1 MRLLF
6 RTLRPTDIATWTGL
20 SVKQY
25 RALIDRLWAR
35 RPDCGR
41 GRPWAL
47 AFCDRV
53 LLVTLAYRTNLTE
66 RQLAA
71 LFGVG
76 PATAHRVLADLAP
89 PLAALLG
96 PPPADRRELWLV
108 DGTLI
113 PVHDH
118 TRTAK
123 SKNYRRSV
131 NVQLVTRARDRRVV
145 AVGAG
150 WPGNRNDVVVFRATL
165 ADRVAA
171 SGHRRLAGD
180 GGYRGAP
187 GVITPRR
194 GPDGRIVRDQAYR
207 RFARRRAGAEH
218 VLARLKDWQVLRQCR
233 RRGPGIDLAVAGVA
247 ALHNLRLD
255 VA

>member
-25 RALIDRLWAR
+25 RALLERLWAR
-35 RPDCGR
+35 RPDSGR

-53 LLVTLAYRTNLTE
+53 LLVALAYRTNLTE

-76 PATAHRVLADLAP
+76 TGTAHRVMADLAP
-89 PLAALLG
+89 HLAGLLG
-96 PPPADRRELWLV
+96 PPPADRRELWVV

-113 PVHDH
+113 PVHDRS
-118 TRTAK
+118 RTAK

-131 NVQLVTRARDRRVV
+131 NVQVVARARDRRVV
-145 AVGAG
+145 AVGPG
-150 WPGNRNDVVVFRATL
+150 WPGNRNDVVVFRETVGVTL
-165 ADRVAA
+165 PA
-171 SGHRRLAGD
+171 HRRLIGD
-180 GGYRGAP
+180 GGYHGAP
-187 GVITPRR
+187 QVSSPRR
-194 GPDGRIVRDQAYR
+194 GPDGRIIRDAAYR
-207 RFARRRAGAEH
+207 RFVRRRAVAEH
-218 VLARLKDWQVLRQCR
+218 TLARLKDWQVLRQCR
-233 RRGPGIDLAVAGVA
+233 RRGPGIDQAVAGVA
-247 ALHNLRLD
+247 TLHNLRLEIT
-255 VA
+255 